1 MISSPVES
9 GDPIVNV
16 DSVEGF
22 ENFRNV
28 RLVLKVVGKF
38 LEGIVNA
45 LVEE

>member
-1 MISSPVES
+1 MISSPVQS
-9 GDPIVNV
+9 GDPIVDV
-16 DSVEGF
+16 DSVEGL

-45 LVEE
+45 FVEE